1 MTAQDA
7 AAPAIVDEAAYEAM
21 AREELAAWLARM
33 AKGPSLLDRASR
45 GVQGQINRVIP
56 EKVHAAVTAVIEK
69 MTRVIVAGSDLTT
82 AKPLA
87 GATLSAREEEVRR
100 RIGAYRAA
108 AAAEGGVAGAGG
120 FALALAEFPT
130 LIATKIKLLF
140 DVAALYGHDGAKLSE
155 RLYVLSIFQLAFS
168 GADHRRDV
176 LAGMAD
182 WTGKTHP
189 TTLDGVDW
197 RRFQQEYR
205 DYIDL
210 AKLAQM
216 IPLIG
221 APVGAVVNYRL
232 LDKLGETAIEAYRM
246 RWFAELGR
254 SAGSSPSSGLRPGG
268 GSGGMNVDSA

>member
-1 MTAQDA
+1 MTATADA
-7 AAPAIVDEAAYEAM
+7 PPAIVDEAAYEAR
-21 AREELAAWLARM
+21 ARAELADWLARM

-45 GVQGQINRVIP
+45 EVQARVNRIIP
-56 EKVHAAVTAVIEK
+56 EKVHAAVSTVIEK

-82 AKPLA
+82 AKPLL
-87 GATLSAREEEVRR
+87 GASLSAREDEVRK

-140 DVAALYGHDGAKLSE
+140 DIAALYGHDGAKLSE

-182 WTGKTHP
+182 WAGKTHP

-210 AKLAQM
+210 AKMAQM

-246 RWFAELGR
+246 RWFAGGR
-254 SAGSSPSSGLRPGG
+254 VIGT
-268 GSGGMNVDSA
+268 

>member
-1 MTAQDA
+1 MTRTPA
-7 AAPAIVDEAAYEAM
+7 ADAPASPVVIDEAAYEAQ
-21 AREELAAWLARM
+21 ARAELAAWLAKMR
-33 AKGPSLLDRASR
+33 KGPSLLDQASR
-45 GVQGQINRVIP
+45 GVQGRINRIIP
-56 EKVHAAVTAVIEK
+56 EQVHAAVTAVIERL
-69 MTRVIVAGSDLTT
+69 TRAIVAGSDLTT
-82 AKPLA
+82 AKPLRE
-87 GATLSAREEEVRR
+87 GALSAREAQVRG

-140 DVAALYGHDGAKLSE
+140 DIAALYGHDGTELSE
-155 RLYVLSIFQLAFS
+155 RLYILSIFQLAFS

-176 LAGMAD
+176 LDAMAD
-182 WTGKTHP
+182 WAGKTHP
-189 TTLDGVDW
+189 SNLDGVDW
-197 RRFQQEYR
+197 RKFQQEYR

-210 AKLAQM
+210 AKMAQM

-246 RWFAELGR
+246 RWFAE
-254 SAGSSPSSGLRPGG
+254 AGAVRAGE
-268 GSGGMNVDSA
+268 

>member
-1 MTAQDA
+1 MRLQRRAAWPLCRMTSPSP
-7 AAPAIVDEAAYEAM
+7 APIVDEAAYETL
-21 AREELAAWLARM
+21 ARTELAAWTAAM
-33 AKGPSLLDRASR
+33 SKGPTPLGRAAR
-45 GVQGQINRVIP
+45 ALQVQVNRMIP
-56 EKVHAAVTAVIEK
+56 EKVHAAVTSLIEK

-87 GATLSAREEEVRR
+87 GASLSDREAKVRA

-120 FALALAEFPT
+120 FALSLAEFPT

-140 DVAALYGHDGAKLSE
+140 DIAALYGHDGAELSE
-155 RLYVLSIFQLAFS
+155 RLYILSIFQLAFS

-182 WTGKTHP
+182 WRTRELP
-189 TTLDGVDW
+189 QSLDAMDW

-210 AKLAQM
+210 AKMAQM

-232 LDKLGETAIEAYRM
+232 LDKLGETAIGAYRM
-246 RWFAELGR
+246 RWFAE
-254 SAGSSPSSGLRPGG
+254 A
-268 GSGGMNVDSA
+268 